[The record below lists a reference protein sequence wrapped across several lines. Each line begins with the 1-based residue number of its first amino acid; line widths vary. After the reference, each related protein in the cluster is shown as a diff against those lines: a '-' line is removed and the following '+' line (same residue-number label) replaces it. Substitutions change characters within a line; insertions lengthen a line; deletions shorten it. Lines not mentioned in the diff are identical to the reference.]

1 MYVCFNIKNIYFF
14 FFIGKI
20 KLPLS
25 QYWQTWCSSHH
36 KLFPCLFLSIK
47 LLSVDIPAKFCRL
60 QKYIFMYKLLL
71 YWLRGIVV
79 AAFKILTLIT
89 RHRRQLF
96 YLFFCALMHIAAV
109 FHLMWIAPIC
119 SVVVAS
125 RFQHI
130 ENYFPSMWVV
140 VLYGSNFLTKTCVCT
155 FCKAYKNLT
164 WNRNLL
170 RAVAVCLECV
180 SWQVS
185 CWKRRFYLV
194 EIIFEFLLIT
204 CM

>member
-1 MYVCFNIKNIYFF
+1 MCELSVIECNWTLFYAAIFFEINAEIYFNCLVKAQYLLIFKKFMFVLISNIFFF

-20 KLPLS
+20 KLLLS

-109 FHLMWIAPIC
+109 FH
-119 SVVVAS
+119 V
-125 RFQHI
+125 
-130 ENYFPSMWVV
+130 
-140 VLYGSNFLTKTCVCT
+140 
-155 FCKAYKNLT
+155 LT
-164 WNRNLL
+164 W
-170 RAVAVCLECV
+170 
-180 SWQVS
+180 
-185 CWKRRFYLV
+185 WKVGF
-194 EIIFEFLLIT
+194 T
-204 CM
+204 